1 MTTTMRALREP
12 VEVGAL
18 PRYLRQIR
26 AFPLLAPEEERAL
39 VRKAQQDE
47 DAAAVARLATSHLR
61 LVVKVAK
68 RYSAFG
74 LPMSE
79 LIAEG
84 NLGMVRAVQR
94 FDPDHGFRLSTY
106 AVWWIRAAIQ
116 EYILRSWSLVRIG
129 TTRGQRRLFFNLRRL
144 KSSMGV
150 LEEGELAPG
159 QVESIAASLRVPGAE
174 VDSMNGRL
182 SGSDRSLNA
191 PVGTEGHGEFQ
202 DWLVDER
209 PTPEDSLAETEER
222 HHRRRLLKEA
232 LRMLPERER
241 HILVERRLKEQPAT
255 LNELSQRYDVSAER
269 VRQIELAAYERLKT
283 AILQASSDPRAAP
296 TSGRTGDGRNADR
309 LAGDCATSLC
319 GMAAAAA
326 PIGARRGQAAVPH
339 HVGHPQQ
346 QGSAT

>member
-18 PRYLRQIR
+18 PRYLRQIP

-94 FDPDHGFRLSTY
+94 FDPDRGFRLSTY

-150 LEEGELAPG
+150 LEEGKLAPE

-174 VDSMNGRL
+174 VVSMNGRL

-191 PVGTEGHGEFQ
+191 PVGTEGDGEFQ

-222 HHRRRLLKEA
+222 HHRRRLLKSA
-232 LRMLPERER
+232 LGMLQERER
-241 HILVERRLKEQPAT
+241 HILVERRLKEPPAT
-255 LNELSQRYDVSAER
+255 LNELSRRYDVSAER

-283 AILQASSDPRAAP
+283 AILQASSDPRRAHF
-296 TSGRTGDGRNADR
+296 RQDR
-309 LAGDCATSLC
+309 RRSEC
-319 GMAAAAA
+319 G
-326 PIGARRGQAAVPH
+326 PPGG
-339 HVGHPQQ
+339 
-346 QGSAT
+346 

>member
-61 LVVKVAK
+61 LVVKMAK
-68 RYSAFG
+68 RCSAFG

-94 FDPDHGFRLSTY
+94 HGFRLSTY

-129 TTRGQRRLFFNLRRL
+129 TTRGQKRLFFNLRRL
-144 KSSMGV
+144 KSSMV
-150 LEEGELAPG
+150 ALEEGELAPG

-174 VDSMNGRL
+174 VVSMNGRL

-191 PVGTEGHGEFQ
+191 PVGTEGDGEFQ

-283 AILQASSDPRAAP
+283 AILQASSDPRALP
-296 TSGRTGDGRNADR
+296 TFGRTGDGRNADR
-309 LAGDCATSLC
+309 LARDCATSLC

-326 PIGARRGQAAVPH
+326 SIGARRG
-339 HVGHPQQ
+339 
-346 QGSAT
+346 

>member
-18 PRYLRQIR
+18 PRYLRQIP

-150 LEEGELAPG
+150 LEEGKLAPE

-174 VDSMNGRL
+174 VVSMNGRL

-191 PVGTEGHGEFQ
+191 PVGTEGDGEFQ

-241 HILVERRLKEQPAT
+241 HILVEQRLKEQPAT
-255 LNELSQRYDVSAER
+255 LNELSRRYDVGAER
-269 VRQIELAAYERLKT
+269 VRQIELAAYERLK
-283 AILQASSDPRAAP
+283 ASSDARAAP

-309 LAGDCATSLC
+309 LALNCAMSLC
-319 GMAAAAA
+319 GIAAAAA

-339 HVGHPQQ
+339 HVGHPPQ

>member
-1 MTTTMRALREP
+1 MTTTMRALCEP

-18 PRYLRQIR
+18 FQYMRQIR
-26 AFPLLAPEEERAL
+26 AFTLLAPEEERAL

-61 LVVKVAK
+61 LVVKMAK
-68 RYSAFG
+68 RCSAFG

-94 FDPDHGFRLSTY
+94 HGFRLSTY

-174 VDSMNGRL
+174 VVSMNGRL

-191 PVGTEGHGEFQ
+191 PVGTEGDGEFQ

-283 AILQASSDPRAAP
+283 AILQASSDPRRAHF
-296 TSGRTGDGRNADR
+296 RQDR
-309 LAGDCATSLC
+309 RRSEC
-319 GMAAAAA
+319 G
-326 PIGARRGQAAVPH
+326 PPGG
-339 HVGHPQQ
+339 
-346 QGSAT
+346 

>member
-1 MTTTMRALREP
+1 MTTTMRALCEP

-18 PRYLRQIR
+18 FQYMRQIR
-26 AFPLLAPEEERAL
+26 AFTLLAPEEERAL

-68 RYSAFG
+68 RCSAFG

-94 FDPDHGFRLSTY
+94 HGFRLSTY

-159 QVESIAASLRVPGAE
+159 QVESIAASLRVPEAE
-174 VDSMNGRL
+174 VVSMNGRL
-182 SGSDRSLNA
+182 SGSDQSLSA
-191 PVGTEGHGEFQ
+191 PVGTEGDGEFQ

-241 HILVERRLKEQPAT
+241 QILVERRLKEQPAT

-269 VRQIELAAYERLKT
+269 LRQIELAAYERLKT
-283 AILQASSDPRAAP
+283 WGRSVRETGRRSRACRWP
-296 TSGRTGDGRNADR
+296 MCWNSYDF
-309 LAGDCATSLC
+309 
-319 GMAAAAA
+319 
-326 PIGARRGQAAVPH
+326 
-339 HVGHPQQ
+339 
-346 QGSAT
+346 